1 VITNAKSDDPRIP
14 LRVLIADGSDVISEG
29 LTATLSEQTCILVV
43 GCANKAI
50 QALALIET
58 VHPDVV
64 LLDLQMPGDSLV
76 SLLHLIKLVK
86 IPPVVIVL
94 TPYASAALRER
105 CLNAGADYVF
115 AKTTELESMTNVL
128 EKLVAE
134 KNSSAKK

>member
-1 VITNAKSDDPRIP
+1 M
-14 LRVLIADGSDVISEG
+14 RVLIADGSDVISEG

>member
-1 VITNAKSDDPRIP
+1 MITNAKSDDPRIP